1 MRSSVRMLIPE
12 VVYHLFKIREALP
25 VVSHPRSRSGAH
37 HNLPLKGSLLL
48 LMVGET
54 LIKLLLAHLQVTIML
69 ISRQR
74 CSTLATVSLSC
85 LFLMRMIKSIRHRFS
100 SIKLSKVIK
109 RRRRLRMHLLR
120 QIRNRKMQS
129 NDKKRKRE
137 FKI

>member
-1 MRSSVRMLIPE
+1 MRVLIPE
-12 VVYHLFKIREALP
+12 VVYHLFNIREALL
-25 VVSHPRSRSGAH
+25 VVSHLRSKCGAH

-48 LMVGET
+48 LMEVGET

-74 CSTLATVSLSC
+74 CSTLVTVSLSC
-85 LFLMRMIKSIRHRFS
+85 RFLMGMIKSIRHRYS
-100 SIKLSKVIK
+100 SVKLSKVIK
-109 RRRRLRMHLLR
+109 RMRRLRMHLLR